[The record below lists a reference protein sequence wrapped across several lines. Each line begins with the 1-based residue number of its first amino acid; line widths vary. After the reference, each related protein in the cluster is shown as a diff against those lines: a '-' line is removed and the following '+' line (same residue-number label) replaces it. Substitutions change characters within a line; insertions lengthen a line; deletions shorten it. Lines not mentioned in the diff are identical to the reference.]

1 MDKKDDKRQRLI
13 QAMLAQP
20 DGADAAAFA
29 EHNLLPW
36 RTLAV
41 HLSPLIGDGGFGA
54 LYGRT
59 GRVLSARFNW
69 LTMGPT
75 AQTPEALFQILQQ
88 DLGRAEPQL
97 ASEANAALLVT
108 FTSLLSDLIGE
119 ALTTRLLDA
128 AWNGALTQKNAGEQ
142 K

>member
-20 DGADAAAFA
+20 DSADPAELA

-36 RTLAV
+36 RTLAA

-59 GRVLSARFNW
+59 GRVLAARFNW
-69 LTMGPT
+69 LTMGST
-75 AQTPEALFQILQQ
+75 AQTPEALFQILRQ

-97 ASEANAALLVT
+97 AYEANAALLVT